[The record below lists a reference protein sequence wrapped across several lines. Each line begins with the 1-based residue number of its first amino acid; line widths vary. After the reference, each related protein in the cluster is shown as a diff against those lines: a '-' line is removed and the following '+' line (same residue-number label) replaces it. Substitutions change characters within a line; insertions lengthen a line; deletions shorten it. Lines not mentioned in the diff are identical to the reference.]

1 MNFNF
6 DSTPEYDL
14 NTSLIDEVI
23 GLYGINVKFLITQKI
38 NVDSLVFGDYSHLK
52 TDNNSIYDIF
62 MLPEST
68 DDWNHTNDSY
78 SQFGLLNYENI
89 NLYVSKKN
97 IVDYVPSLAANQGTL
112 TGNLVVLPNQ
122 KIMEITSS
130 VWEVPGVNNVFT
142 SNAQRSVIKLS
153 CKPYDNKL
161 TSEVQASDVS
171 VTPGV
176 PYNTL
181 DVYFNELIAQTTAQN
196 VEAEVT
202 PNEIVVQKT
211 GAIDNTVQKPTV
223 DNSVKDIWGNF

>member
-23 GLYGINVKFLITQKI
+23 GLYGISVKFLITHKI
-38 NVDSLVFGDYSHLK
+38 NADTLVFGDYSHLK
-52 TDNNSIYDIF
+52 TDNNAIYDIF

-68 DDWNHTNDSY
+68 DDWNHTNDSF
-78 SQFGLLNYENI
+78 SQFGLVNFENI

-97 IVDYVPSLAANQGTL
+97 VVDYVPQLAQNQGTL
-112 TGNLVVLPNQ
+112 TGNLVVLPNH

-142 SNAQRSVIKLS
+142 SNARKSVIKLS

-161 TSEVQASDVS
+161 ISEVTPADVS

-176 PYNTL
+176 PYNSL
-181 DVYFNELIAQTTAQN
+181 DVYFNELIAQTAAQN

-202 PNEIVVQKT
+202 PNVVTVQKT
-211 GAIDNTVQKPTV
+211 GAIDSVVQKPTV
-223 DNSVKDIWGNF
+223 DTSVKDVWGNF